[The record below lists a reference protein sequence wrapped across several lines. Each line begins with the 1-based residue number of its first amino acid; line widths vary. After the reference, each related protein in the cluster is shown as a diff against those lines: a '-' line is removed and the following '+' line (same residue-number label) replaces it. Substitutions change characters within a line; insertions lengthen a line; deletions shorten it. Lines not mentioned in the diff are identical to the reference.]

1 MAEKEFPEIKEK
13 NQGKFTAWAKKNG
26 FKDAC
31 SAASAVMK
39 SKKKYSSNVVKMAN
53 YANNFG
59 CSTAKSPAKQTDVMG
74 KPYTRTDTAKKVNP
88 NTYVDYAMEYG
99 ATPSKREAKKYKR
112 KVRKENSPDKQ
123 TDKKIKKMEEK
134 TKRIGIRQ
142 GERTRRVE
150 ARNKK

>member
-59 CSTAKSPAKQTDVMG
+59 CSTAKSPAKQTD
-74 KPYTRTDTAKKVNP
+74 
-88 NTYVDYAMEYG
+88 
-99 ATPSKREAKKYKR
+99 
-112 KVRKENSPDKQ
+112 
-123 TDKKIKKMEEK
+123 KKIKKMEEK